1 MASGVEGRGKREPN
15 GLDPTVA
22 LELKEWAAAHVWPH
36 WAREQADARG
46 DVRIITRGE
55 GCWVFDEAGKKYL
68 DARAGGVCVVHCG
81 HGRPEIAQAVHDQ
94 IMRLAFFKEDGFAH
108 EPAIRLAHAIAQISP
123 PGLSRVFLTSTGT
136 EAVETTLKLAR
147 QYWRIRLG
155 HGRKMKILAREG
167 AYHGA
172 TYGAMSATG
181 MQWRREL
188 FEPLVPGFVHIKKPG
203 CHSCHCDKSSSAG
216 MACIRDFEQ
225 VVQAEGPET
234 IAAIIC
240 DPIMVAGG
248 VIIPPLPYYRALRQ
262 LCDEEQIL
270 LIFDEIIS
278 GFGRTGEW
286 FAGSHWGVLPDMIAC
301 AKGVSSGYIPL
312 GAAIVQQ
319 RLYSVFADDRNPLG
333 GFRHGYTYGGHP
345 VACAAGLANLEL
357 LERERLVERA
367 KVMGGIL
374 LQSLESLR
382 DIPLVR
388 DIRGVGLLVGV
399 EVGEPPTG
407 GAGGTKQTA
416 ALGQRINEAL
426 LRRGVIC
433 RVPSNVLAIC
443 PPLIIT
449 EEEVTFVIGAVRD
462 ALIEVGTDN

>member
-1 MASGVEGRGKREPN
+1 MASGAEDESKREPS
-15 GLDPTVA
+15 GLDSTTA
-22 LELKEWAAAHVWPH
+22 QELKKHAAAHLWPH
-36 WAREQADARG
+36 WARERTDGRG
-46 DVRIITRGE
+46 DLRIITRGE
-55 GCWVFDEAGKKYL
+55 GCWVFDEAGRKYL
-68 DARAGGVCVVHCG
+68 DVRAGGVCVVHCG
-81 HGRPEIAQAVHDQ
+81 HGRQEIAQAVYDQ

-108 EPAIRLAHAIAQISP
+108 APAIQLAHAIAQIAP

-188 FEPLVPGFVHIKKPG
+188 FEPLVPGFVHIKKPA
-203 CHSCHCDKSSSAG
+203 CHSCQCDKSTRVR

-225 VVQAEGPET
+225 AVEAEDHET
-234 IAAIIC
+234 VAAIIC

-248 VIIPPLPYYRALRQ
+248 VIIPPAPYYRALRD
-262 LCDEEQIL
+262 LCDEKEIL
-270 LIFDEIIS
+270 LIFDEVIS

-286 FAGSHWGVLPDMIAC
+286 FAGSHWGVVPDMIAC

-312 GAAIVQQ
+312 GAAIVQE
-319 RLYSVFADDRNPLG
+319 RLYTAFADERNPLG

-345 VACAAGLANLEL
+345 VACAAGLANLEIL
-357 LERERLVERA
+357 RRERLVERA
-367 KVMGGIL
+367 KAMGSML
-374 LQSLESLR
+374 LQGLESLR

-399 EVGEPPTG
+399 EVGESPTG

-416 ALGQRINEAL
+416 ALGQRISEAL

-449 EEEVTFVIGAVRD
+449 EEEVTFAIGAVRE
-462 ALIEVGTDN
+462 ALIEVGTGH